1 MVNNYPHTSTESAK
15 GKEEKE
21 KESIGPMM
29 KSNNLLDYFFFFSN
43 LFEGLSQYVS
53 LSSSEH
59 LKGRR
64 HTHHILRLPAHKA

>member
-29 KSNNLLDYFFFFSN
+29 KSNNLLDYFFF
-43 LFEGLSQYVS
+43 LVIY
-53 LSSSEH
+53 
-59 LKGRR
+59 LKDLASMCPCP
-64 HTHHILRLPAHKA
+64 HQSI